1 MRTAA
6 QRLSAAGTASFLAV
20 LKRFGLGNPGL
31 LSFPTPG
38 WTLALD
44 IPVTPELGRLLD
56 DLDDLVLSAGGRL
69 YLAKD
74 ARMGA
79 AMLRRGYPRLDAF
92 RRAREVTDPGQ
103 KFASLLSQRLDL

>member
-1 MRTAA
+1 MSEVAPTTITA
-6 QRLSAAGTASFLAV
+6 
-20 LKRFGLGNPGL
+20 
-31 LSFPTPG
+31 
-38 WTLALD
+38 D
-44 IPVTPELGRLLD
+44 H
-56 DLDDLVLSAGGRL
+56 GGRL

-92 RRAREVTDPGQ
+92 RAVRASVDPGR